1 MATSAITV
9 ALTRAERRL
18 IDHLR
23 RGGATSPA
31 TAAPLPELHGLEEG
45 RLERFLAA
53 GVIREPTPGSYYVD
67 ETVYATFRR
76 DRRALVLS
84 ILGVVLAVL
93 LVLLLSGQR
102 ER

>member
-1 MATSAITV
+1 MATSAIAV

-23 RGGATSPA
+23 RAGAISPA
-31 TAAPLPELHGLEEG
+31 TARALPELRGIEEG

-53 GVIREPTPGSYYVD
+53 GVIREPAPGSYYVD
-67 ETVYATFRR
+67 EAVYATFRR

-84 ILGVVLAVL
+84 VLGVVLAVL
-93 LVLLLSGQR
+93 LVLVLSGVGR
-102 ER
+102 